1 MGTGLVALKEGI
13 LKGEDVWLI
22 IIISERMIKEC
33 QEFNKGRDSKT
44 GMLSLEEIKIQK
56 KIWTD
61 FLFKLQINRVYNKN
75 NYKLIY
81 IVGRI
86 MLPPK
91 IYTSYSPEPIN
102 MLCYM
107 TEEFCRQDFADK
119 VLDFKR
125 EGLSQI
131 IHMGPVSLHEP
142 LKLEEKGRRVS
153 QMWQKKQ
160 TWQHEKD
167 PRHHFQF

>member
-107 TEEFCRQDFADK
+107 TEEFCR
-119 VLDFKR
+119 
-125 EGLSQI
+125 
-131 IHMGPVSLHEP
+131 
-142 LKLEEKGRRVS
+142 
-153 QMWQKKQ
+153 
-160 TWQHEKD
+160 
-167 PRHHFQF
+167 